1 MKLMLIVW
9 EMIAKASWGM
19 NMDTTTVEL
28 TVEMCLALKLQETG
42 KIYILNLYDS
52 KQNFQ
57 HSSVYSTSTS

>member
-1 MKLMLIVW
+1 
-9 EMIAKASWGM
+9 
-19 NMDTTTVEL
+19 MDTTTVEL

-42 KIYILNLYDS
+42 EIYILNLYDS

>member
-1 MKLMLIVW
+1 
-9 EMIAKASWGM
+9 
-19 NMDTTTVEL
+19 MDTTTVEL

-42 KIYILNLYDS
+42 KIYILKNFNSVIDCYLYDS